1 MAKGKMTKR
10 LGNGDSPAA
19 VRREFARVAKAMA
32 AHDAGD
38 GKSRRERGLK
48 KLEEIV
54 GVRGGRVLNELI
66 GVSPELTR
74 AIVDFAY
81 GEVISRERLDG
92 RTRSLV
98 VIAMLAAMGN
108 AAPELRTHVGTA
120 LNSGATREEI
130 LETMLLVS
138 VYAGIPAA
146 MNGVTI
152 AREVFAGRETPA
164 RKRGQGAS

>member
-1 MAKGKMTKR
+1 MAKA
-10 LGNGDSPAA
+10 LA
-19 VRREFARVAKAMA
+19 
-32 AHDAGD
+32 AGD
-38 GKSRRERGLK
+38 VAGGEGRRERGLR

-54 GVRGGRVLNELI
+54 GVRGGRVLNELVT
-66 GVSPELTR
+66 VSPELTR
-74 AIVDFAY
+74 TIVDFAY

-130 LETMLLVS
+130 LETMLLVA

-146 MNGVTI
+146 MNGVAT
-152 AREVFAGRETPA
+152 AREVFAAREKRA
-164 RKRGQGAS
+164 RTRA

>member
-19 VRREFARVAKAMA
+19 VRREFAKVTKALA
-32 AHDAGD
+32 ARDEAG
-38 GKSRRERGLK
+38 GAGRRERGLK

-54 GVRGGRVLNELI
+54 GVRGGRVLNELVT
-66 GVSPELTR
+66 VSPELTR
-74 AIVDFAY
+74 IIVDFAY
-81 GEVISRERLDG
+81 GEVISREKLDG

-146 MNGVTI
+146 MNGIST
-152 AREVFAGRETPA
+152 AREVFAAREKA
-164 RKRGQGAS
+164 GRKRR